1 MNQERIV
8 AGALLF
14 AGAGRL
20 RLGLGRQCQRHW
32 AAPRLLAGSLQRQG
46 DAPAFVTF
54 AGNYSQYS
62 ITGLSVKDNVS
73 GTVQTVPAGSRLLFG
88 DGTAVALD
96 LDGVAGQT
104 YRLYQ
109 TAFNRK
115 PDLSGLGFQMNAMET
130 LGFTLEQ
137 VAQNFIDSPE
147 FSRTYGS
154 LNDTDFVTLLY
165 ANVLHRAPDPDG
177 LAFHVG
183 YLQGT
188 HPDGRKISRAQDLIG
203 FSESPENKAQVLAA
217 IQNGIE
223 YIRYGTTPLSTPA
236 ANFAASYNG
245 NIVDGDI
252 GPVSLTVAA
261 SGALTATM
269 HSVGYGVDLSGNGT
283 LVDGGKLTFTLSGGG
298 KTIDFN
304 GSIALSSGLATGFWA
319 YRDSTVKGEFNAAKK
334 VEVALAFPQ
343 VQQIINQRCVSCH
356 STNGTQQAGIR
367 LDSEA
372 LIRSQAS
379 LIKQVAVDT
388 TFMPY
393 GNATGMT
400 TAERQIVGKWIS
412 DGTPP

>member
-8 AGALLF
+8 AGALLLLAL
-14 AGAGRL
+14 AGCGS
-20 RLGLGRQCQRHW
+20 GSGDSTS
-32 AAPRLLAGSLQRQG
+32 AAAATPRLLAGSLQRQG

-54 AGNYSQYS
+54 SGNYSQYS
-62 ITGLSVKDNVS
+62 ITGLSVKDNVY

-88 DGTAVALD
+88 DGSTVALD

-115 PDLSGLGFQMNAMET
+115 PDLSGLGFQMNAMEA

-147 FSRTYGS
+147 FARTYGS

-223 YIRYGTTPLSTPA
+223 YIRYGTTPLSTPV

-245 NIVDGDI
+245 NIIDGDV
-252 GPVSLTVAA
+252 GAMSMTVAA

-269 HSVGYGVDLSGNGT
+269 HSIGYGVDLSGTGT
-283 LVDGGKLTFTLSGGG
+283 VVDGGKLTFTLSGGG
-298 KTIDFN
+298 KTVDFN

-343 VQQIINQRCVSCH
+343 VQQIITQRCVSCH
-356 STNGTQQAGIR
+356 SASLAQAGVR

-379 LIKQVAVDT
+379 LIQQVAVLST
-388 TFMPY
+388 VMPY

-400 TAERQIVGKWIS
+400 AAERQIVGKWIT